1 MTRLAHAP
9 ALIPMSDEAFACH
22 SAVGTGA
29 FTVVHEAQTA
39 KRFMSHSR
47 YRDGAGLPLAG
58 TLSMVDRDKH
68 GWYATDSLHIVAGEA
83 QR

>member
-39 KRFMSHSR
+39 KRFM
-47 YRDGAGLPLAG
+47 L
-58 TLSMVDRDKH
+58 TLS
-68 GWYATDSLHIVAGEA
+68 L
-83 QR
+83 QRRCRTTPGGDFIDGRSG